1 RALHAAGFRYRLHD
15 RSLPGTPDLVL
26 PAKRAVV
33 FVHGCFWH
41 GHDCALG
48 VTPGTRTDFW
58 EEKIGR
64 NQARDETAH
73 AALLAAVSTL
83 EPLLAALEDAGVVAL
98 TPVGVRSDTFDAAHV
113 EVRLSDGERT
123 LHEARLSLPPALAL
137 RLRRVG
143 DQAPGLN
150 LPLPVRL
157 LIEGPRLSPDDL
169 SSLRTGDLLLIP
181 ALERAWSARLSV
193 PGGTAV
199 GLFAP
204 ASRNFTHQR
213 KESRM
218 TEAAAPPAE
227 NKHGLTPGADTPIAV
242 TVDLGETVVPLKTLT
257 ELRPGAVLPLTGLDA
272 EMRVTLRSAGQ
283 AFARG
288 RLVSLGEAYA
298 VLIDAFS
305 PGSALVTVILLALAP
320 FVAVM
325 VTSFTKIVVV
335 LSLLRTALGMQQS
348 PPNAVLVSLALFL
361 SAIVL
366 GPTWQD

>member
-1 RALHAAGFRYRLHD
+1 VSVALDALPSSLAPARPPRLDEPTVRARA
-15 RSLPGTPDLVL
+15 
-26 PAKRAVV
+26 AVV
-33 FVHGCFWH
+33 AALDGLMLDGLRVSVLIPDHHEAFVGEQVAF
-41 GHDCALG
+41 A
-48 VTPGTRTDFW
+48 TPNGPVSVAPLMIDGAAF
-58 EEKIGR
+58 E
-64 NQARDETAH
+64 NDDH

-83 EPLLAALEDAGVVAL
+83 EPLLAALEDAGAEAL
-98 TPVGVRSDTFDAAHV
+98 TPVGVRSDTIDAAHV

-143 DQAPGLN
+143 DQPPGLN
-150 LPLPVRL
+150 LPMPARL

-181 ALERAWSARLSV
+181 ALAEAWSARLSV

-227 NKHGLTPGADTPIAV
+227 DEHGLTPGADTPIAV
-242 TVDLGETVVPLKTLT
+242 SVDLGETVVPLKTLT

-298 VLIDAFS
+298 VLIDA
-305 PGSALVTVILLALAP
+305 
-320 FVAVM
+320 VADP
-325 VTSFTKIVVV
+325 KE
-335 LSLLRTALGMQQS
+335 
-348 PPNAVLVSLALFL
+348 AV
-361 SAIVL
+361 
-366 GPTWQD
+366 

>member
-1 RALHAAGFRYRLHD
+1 MALDALPSSLAPARPPRLDEPTARARAAVVAALDG
-15 RSLPGTPDLVL
+15 LVL
-26 PAKRAVV
+26 DGLRASVLIPDQDEA
-33 FVHGCFWH
+33 FVGEQ
-41 GHDCALG
+41 
-48 VTPGTRTDFW
+48 VTFATPNGAVRVAPLTIDGAAF
-58 EEKIGR
+58 ENG
-64 NQARDETAH
+64 DH

-83 EPLLAALEDAGVVAL
+83 EPLLAALEDAGAEAL
-98 TPVGVRSDTFDAAHV
+98 TPVGVRSDAPEAAHV

-123 LHEARLSLPPALAL
+123 LHEARLSLPPGVAM

-169 SSLRTGDLLLIP
+169 SSLRAGDLLLIP
-181 ALERAWSARLSV
+181 AQAGAWSARLSV

-199 GLFAP
+199 GLFDP
-204 ASRNFTHQR
+204 ATRSFTHQR

-227 NKHGLTPGADTPIAV
+227 NEHGLTPGADTPIAV
-242 TVDLGETVVPLKTLT
+242 TVDLGETAAPLKTLT

-298 VLIDAFS
+298 VLIDA
-305 PGSALVTVILLALAP
+305 
-320 FVAVM
+320 VADP
-325 VTSFTKIVVV
+325 KE
-335 LSLLRTALGMQQS
+335 
-348 PPNAVLVSLALFL
+348 AV
-361 SAIVL
+361 
-366 GPTWQD
+366 

>member
-1 RALHAAGFRYRLHD
+1 MALDALPPSLAPARPPRLDEPTVRARA
-15 RSLPGTPDLVL
+15 
-26 PAKRAVV
+26 AVV
-33 FVHGCFWH
+33 AALDGLTLDGLRVSVLIPDHDEAFVGEQVAF
-41 GHDCALG
+41 A
-48 VTPGTRTDFW
+48 TPNGPVRVAPLMIDGAAF
-58 EEKIGR
+58 ENG
-64 NQARDETAH
+64 DH

-83 EPLLAALEDAGVVAL
+83 EPLLAGLEDAGAEAL

-123 LHEARLSLPPALAL
+123 LHEARLSLPPVLAL

-143 DQAPGLN
+143 DQAPGLK
-150 LPLPVRL
+150 LPLPIRL
-157 LIEGPRLSPDDL
+157 LIEGPRLSPEDL
-169 SSLRTGDLLLIP
+169 SSLHTGDLLLIP
-181 ALERAWSARLSV
+181 ALAGAWSARLSV

-227 NKHGLTPGADTPIAV
+227 DEHGLTPGADTPIAV
-242 TVDLGETVVPLKTLT
+242 TVDLGETAVPLKTLT
-257 ELRPGAVLPLTGLDA
+257 ELRPGAILPLTGLDA

-298 VLIDAFS
+298 VLIDA
-305 PGSALVTVILLALAP
+305 
-320 FVAVM
+320 VADP
-325 VTSFTKIVVV
+325 KE
-335 LSLLRTALGMQQS
+335 
-348 PPNAVLVSLALFL
+348 AV
-361 SAIVL
+361 
-366 GPTWQD
+366 

>member
-1 RALHAAGFRYRLHD
+1 VSVALDALPSSLAPARPPRLDEPTVRARA
-15 RSLPGTPDLVL
+15 
-26 PAKRAVV
+26 AVV
-33 FVHGCFWH
+33 AALDGLMLDELRVSVLIPDQDEAFVGEQVAFATPHGPVRVAPLTIDGAAFEN
-41 GHDCALG
+41 GD
-48 VTPGTRTDFW
+48 
-58 EEKIGR
+58 
-64 NQARDETAH
+64 H

-83 EPLLAALEDAGVVAL
+83 EPLLAALEDAGAEAL

-123 LHEARLSLPPALAL
+123 LHEARLSLPPGAAL

-169 SSLRTGDLLLIP
+169 SSLRAGDLLLIP
-181 ALERAWSARLSV
+181 ALERAWSARLSI
-193 PGGTAV
+193 PGGTVV

-227 NKHGLTPGADTPIAV
+227 DEHRLTPGPDTPIAV
-242 TVDLGETVVPLKTLT
+242 TVDLGETAAPLKTLT

-288 RLVSLGEAYA
+288 RLVSLGETYA
-298 VLIDAFS
+298 VLIDA
-305 PGSALVTVILLALAP
+305 
-320 FVAVM
+320 VADP
-325 VTSFTKIVVV
+325 KE
-335 LSLLRTALGMQQS
+335 
-348 PPNAVLVSLALFL
+348 AV
-361 SAIVL
+361 
-366 GPTWQD
+366 

>member
-1 RALHAAGFRYRLHD
+1 MCIRDSAG
-15 RSLPGTPDLVL
+15 
-26 PAKRAVV
+26 A
-33 FVHGCFWH
+33 
-41 GHDCALG
+41 
-48 VTPGTRTDFW
+48 
-58 EEKIGR
+58 E
-64 NQARDETAH
+64 
-73 AALLAAVSTL
+73 
-83 EPLLAALEDAGVVAL
+83 AL
-98 TPVGVRSDTFDAAHV
+98 TPVGVRSDTIDAAHV
-113 EVRLSDGERT
+113 EVRLNDGERT

-143 DQAPGLN
+143 DQPPGLN

-199 GLFAP
+199 GLFTP

-227 NKHGLTPGADTPIAV
+227 DAHGLTPGADTPIAV
-242 TVDLGETVVPLKTLT
+242 TVDLGETVVPLKTLA

-298 VLIDAFS
+298 VLIDA
-305 PGSALVTVILLALAP
+305 
-320 FVAVM
+320 VADP
-325 VTSFTKIVVV
+325 KEVV
-335 LSLLRTALGMQQS
+335 
-348 PPNAVLVSLALFL
+348 
-361 SAIVL
+361 
-366 GPTWQD
+366 

>member
-1 RALHAAGFRYRLHD
+1 MALDALPSSLAPARPPQLDEPTARARAAVVAALDG
-15 RSLPGTPDLVL
+15 LVL
-26 PAKRAVV
+26 GGLRVSVLIPDQDETFVGEQVV
-33 FVHGCFWH
+33 FATSYGAVRVAPLTIDGAAFEN
-41 GHDCALG
+41 GD
-48 VTPGTRTDFW
+48 
-58 EEKIGR
+58 
-64 NQARDETAH
+64 H

-83 EPLLAALEDAGVVAL
+83 EPLLAALEDAGAEAL
-98 TPVGVRSDTFDAAHV
+98 KPVGVRSDMFDAAHV

-143 DQAPGLN
+143 DQPPGLN

-169 SSLRTGDLLLIP
+169 SSLRAGDLLLIP
-181 ALERAWSARLSV
+181 AQTGAWSARLSV
-193 PGGTAV
+193 PGGTIV
-199 GLFAP
+199 GLLDP
-204 ASRNFTHQR
+204 ATRSFTHQR

-227 NKHGLTPGADTPIAV
+227 NEHGLTPGTDTPIAV
-242 TVDLGETVVPLKTLT
+242 TVDLGETAAPLKTLT

-298 VLIDAFS
+298 VLIDAVAD
-305 PGSALVTVILLALAP
+305 PKETV
-320 FVAVM
+320 
-325 VTSFTKIVVV
+325 
-335 LSLLRTALGMQQS
+335 
-348 PPNAVLVSLALFL
+348 
-361 SAIVL
+361 
-366 GPTWQD
+366 

>member
-1 RALHAAGFRYRLHD
+1 MALDALPPSLAPARPLRLDEPTVRARA
-15 RSLPGTPDLVL
+15 
-26 PAKRAVV
+26 AVV
-33 FVHGCFWH
+33 AALDGLTLDELRVSILIPDQDEAFVGEQAVFATPHGPVRVAPLTIDGAAFEN
-41 GHDCALG
+41 GD
-48 VTPGTRTDFW
+48 
-58 EEKIGR
+58 
-64 NQARDETAH
+64 H

-83 EPLLAALEDAGVVAL
+83 EPLLAALEDAGAEAL

-143 DQAPGLN
+143 DQAPGPN

-169 SSLRTGDLLLIP
+169 SSLRAGDLLLIP
-181 ALERAWSARLSV
+181 ALESAWSARLSI

-227 NKHGLTPGADTPIAV
+227 DAHGLTPGADTPIAV
-242 TVDLGETVVPLKTLT
+242 SVDLGETAAPLKTLT

-298 VLIDAFS
+298 VLIDA
-305 PGSALVTVILLALAP
+305 
-320 FVAVM
+320 VADP
-325 VTSFTKIVVV
+325 KE
-335 LSLLRTALGMQQS
+335 
-348 PPNAVLVSLALFL
+348 AV
-361 SAIVL
+361 
-366 GPTWQD
+366 